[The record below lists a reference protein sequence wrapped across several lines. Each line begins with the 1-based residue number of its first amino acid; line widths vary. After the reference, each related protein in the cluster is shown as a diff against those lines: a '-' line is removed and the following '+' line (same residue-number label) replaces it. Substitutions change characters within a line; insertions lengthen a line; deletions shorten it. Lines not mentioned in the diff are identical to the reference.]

1 MWKPEPGKTQIRIV
15 PYTHNKDNPFME
27 MYFHYS
33 LGNKTYLS
41 PVSFGKP
48 DPVEEFSRKLKST
61 GDKDDWILGKR
72 LEPKMRTFA
81 PVIVRGKES
90 EGVKFWGFGKTV
102 YQEILSFIAD
112 PDYGDITDP
121 VNGRDI
127 VVERVTPAEAGNQ
140 YGKTTIR
147 VKPNQTAIT
156 DDSSLMEK
164 LINEQKDIKDL
175 YTEPGYD
182 DLKDALQGFLNPD
195 EAADDSGTTTTT
207 TSTGVAASTTPTSN
221 TGTTTSNTTTNSN
234 TASDSKSTENVE
246 DAFDQLFNDK

>member
-1 MWKPEPGKTQIRIV
+1 MDINQVKKRLTQLQNTTSTKDSMWKPEPGKTQIRIV

-81 PVIVRGKES
+81 PVVVRGREN

-102 YQEILSFIAD
+102 
-112 PDYGDITDP
+112 
-121 VNGRDI
+121 
-127 VVERVTPAEAGNQ
+127 
-140 YGKTTIR
+140 
-147 VKPNQTAIT
+147 
-156 DDSSLMEK
+156 
-164 LINEQKDIKDL
+164 
-175 YTEPGYD
+175 
-182 DLKDALQGFLNPD
+182 
-195 EAADDSGTTTTT
+195 
-207 TSTGVAASTTPTSN
+207 
-221 TGTTTSNTTTNSN
+221 
-234 TASDSKSTENVE
+234 
-246 DAFDQLFNDK
+246 